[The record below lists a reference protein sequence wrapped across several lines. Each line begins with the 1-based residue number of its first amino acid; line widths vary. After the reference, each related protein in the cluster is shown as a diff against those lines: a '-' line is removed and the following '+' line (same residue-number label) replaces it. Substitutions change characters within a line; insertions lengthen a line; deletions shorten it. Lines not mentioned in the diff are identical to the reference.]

1 MHTREEKLEA
11 FGRIL
16 DVLDE
21 LREKCPWDRKQTN
34 ESLRPQTI
42 EEVYE
47 LSDAILKGEE
57 RELSKELGDVLLHV
71 IFYAKIGEEKQNF
84 DIVDVINF
92 LCDKLIYRHPHVFS
106 DAQVGDAES
115 VIKQW
120 EMLKTTEKDG
130 NKRVLSGVPDGLPPL
145 LKAYRMQEK
154 AAGVG
159 FDWENKEQVWE
170 KVEEEIRELKEEVG
184 VWEQGTGSYNKGR
197 VTEEFGDLMFAL
209 VNYSR
214 FIKVNPMDAL
224 EVANKKFRKRFNY
237 IEDKAREMGK
247 SLVDMSLDEMN
258 ELWNVSKI
266 K

>member
-1 MHTREEKLEA
+1 MHTRQEKMED

-16 DVLDE
+16 DILDE

-34 ESLRPQTI
+34 ESLRPQTL

-57 RELSKELGDVLLHV
+57 HELSKELGDVLLHV
-71 IFYAKIGEEKQNF
+71 IFYAKIGEEKQHF

-106 DAQVGDAES
+106 SAEVGGAED

-145 LKAYRMQEK
+145 LKAYRMQDK
-154 AAGVG
+154 ARGVG
-159 FDWENKEQVWE
+159 FDWEK
-170 KVEEEIRELKEEVG
+170 
-184 VWEQGTGSYNKGR
+184 
-197 VTEEFGDLMFAL
+197 
-209 VNYSR
+209 
-214 FIKVNPMDAL
+214 
-224 EVANKKFRKRFNY
+224 
-237 IEDKAREMGK
+237 
-247 SLVDMSLDEMN
+247 
-258 ELWNVSKI
+258 
-266 K
+266 